1 MPEKLRKKSP
11 RLEKMVKNRDA
22 YFSLYWSELRK
33 AEKYDISRHVPSMAG
48 IYELYYR
55 DEHGRIHLMS
65 ISRAWYGGLR
75 SKLRIDTDPE
85 LVTDARFRQILETYD
100 VYYRYTLTNSMGD
113 MVDVLYF
120 FSKSYLPG
128 RPAPGDSGRYANI
141 FLEEIAPDKLVT
153 I

>member
-11 RLEKMVKNRDA
+11 HLEKMVKKGDV

-33 AEKYDISRHVPSMAG
+33 AEKYDISRHVPAVAG

-55 DEHGRIHLMS
+55 DDHERIHLMS

-85 LVTDARFRQILETYD
+85 LVMDPEFRRVLETYD
-100 VYYRYTLTNSMGD
+100 VYYRYTLTDSMMD

-120 FSKSYLPG
+120 FSKTYLPG
-128 RPAPGDSGRYANI
+128 QPDPGDSGRYENI
-141 FLEEIAPDKLVT
+141 FLEEIAPDKVVT